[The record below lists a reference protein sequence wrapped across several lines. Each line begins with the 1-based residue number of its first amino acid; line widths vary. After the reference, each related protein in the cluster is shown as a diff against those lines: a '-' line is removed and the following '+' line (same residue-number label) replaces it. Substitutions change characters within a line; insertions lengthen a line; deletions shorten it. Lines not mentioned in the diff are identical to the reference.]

1 MKSKPIKEIISDY
14 LQKTDFKTKNK
25 TILIEKEWDKTVGE
39 LISKNTEITSFANGK
54 LIVKTP
60 NPVWR
65 NELTLQTSELLKKLN
80 QTMKETLIKEII
92 FR

>member
-1 MKSKPIKEIISDY
+1 MKPKPIKEIISDY

-25 TILIEKEWDKTVGE
+25 IILIEKEWDKTVGK
-39 LISKNTEITSFANGK
+39 LISKNTEITRFDNGK
-54 LIVKTP
+54 LTVKTS

-65 NELTLQTSELLKKLN
+65 NELTLQKSELLKKLN
-80 QTMKETLIKEII
+80 QTIKEILIKEII